1 MVQCKGGLARNQG
14 FCNFGENLEK
24 PPPQPTQKASIYFL
38 CNNNITYLNTTQ
50 RNFMRALHCSISSY
64 HVDRNHGVYV
74 IATQVEW
81 SGKRRLSEVLAT
93 RRFRDFFELQQ
104 VLGLELGLHL
114 TVSRIAHSSSE
125 AVMHKR
131 ARELA
136 VYLKIAIAQCRMK
149 DIPIPSELLKFLNVS
164 PSEFVHFETK
174 IETNV
179 FCSSP
184 PRGLFVWLI
193 LLIVRFLRFP
203 FRLIDRTLSAIED
216 GFCPPPLPT
225 ALPNTTTPKTKTQTK
240 ITELTPAASQLY
252 DFISPSITQAGRIP
266 LFVIPPG
273 AVKSFVKADNNVV
286 TIELYS
292 AYERRLEDQAKE
304 ESLGI
309 VTFEIEFAK
318 LIRGTLTDEGLVN
331 IEGVKARRLPL
342 KSWAKVHKMVLPM
355 KGDKT
360 IVFSAKLAFIR

>member
-1 MVQCKGGLARNQG
+1 M
-14 FCNFGENLEK
+14 
-24 PPPQPTQKASIYFL
+24 
-38 CNNNITYLNTTQ
+38 
-50 RNFMRALHCSISSY
+50 
-64 HVDRNHGVYV
+64 DRNHGVYV

-125 AVMHKR
+125 AVMRKR